1 MNKIHSLPPVLV
13 ALVVQLVT
21 YLLLSQIHSVA
32 QSHLNYAMPFF
43 GLMVIQGGLAS
54 FITYLLKFPYWWI
67 LIQLIAPPL
76 LVLALA
82 LSLPFWVL
90 PVVLVV
96 MVTVFWNVAID
107 RVPLY
112 LTNEKTALELS
123 KRLPKRAGLKIVDLG
138 SGLGGTMRLL
148 AQHRPN
154 QQFIGFEGALMP
166 FLLSWIFAK
175 FGKGANIRFRFKNF
189 WRLDLSD
196 FDVVYCFLSPVPM
209 ADLYAKAKREMK
221 PGSLFISNSFTVP
234 DVPPSRTISVK
245 DGRKTKLLVWEF

>member
-1 MNKIHSLPPVLV
+1 MNKIHAIPPILV
-13 ALVVQLVT
+13 AVVVQLATYALLFLIQPFAQNYLGFPIPLFWSMVSQGTIASVVT
-21 YLLLSQIHSVA
+21 HLLR
-32 QSHLNYAMPFF
+32 
-43 GLMVIQGGLAS
+43 
-54 FITYLLKFPYWWI
+54 FPYWWVI
-67 LIQLIAPPL
+67 IQLISPPL

-82 LSLPFWVL
+82 LSIPLWVL

-123 KRLPKRAGLKIVDLG
+123 KRLPKQSGLKVVDLG

-148 AQHRPN
+148 AQHRPD

-166 FLLSWIFAK
+166 FFLSWV
-175 FGKGANIRFRFKNF
+175 FGKLGRGRNIHFKFKNF
-189 WRLDLSD
+189 WRLNLSD

-221 PGSLFISNSFTVP
+221 PGSLFISNSFGVP
-234 DVPPSRTISVK
+234 DVPPSRTVTVK
-245 DGRKTKLLVWEF
+245 DGRKTKLMIWKI